1 MNKTIVYILTL
12 GLAAALTIGC
22 GAQQKDE
29 HMNHKAVQPQK
40 LMITLQ
46 TEPEAP
52 RVGEKTELIASVK
65 AGDKPVPDADVE
77 LEIWQ
82 GDGPHET
89 VQATAAGDGTYKA
102 VTQFAKGGRY
112 EVQIHTTTSE
122 LHQMPTVLVEVSE

>member
-1 MNKTIVYILTL
+1 MNRTIVYILTL
-12 GLAAALTIGC
+12 GLAAALTTGC
-22 GAQQKDE
+22 GAQPKDE

-40 LMITLQ
+40 LTITLQ

-65 AGDKPVPDADVE
+65 AGEEPVTDADVE

-89 VQATAAGDGTYKA
+89 VQATAAGDGSYKA
-102 VTQFAKGGRY
+102 ATQFAKGGRY

-122 LHQMPTVLVEVSE
+122 LHQMPTVTVEVSE